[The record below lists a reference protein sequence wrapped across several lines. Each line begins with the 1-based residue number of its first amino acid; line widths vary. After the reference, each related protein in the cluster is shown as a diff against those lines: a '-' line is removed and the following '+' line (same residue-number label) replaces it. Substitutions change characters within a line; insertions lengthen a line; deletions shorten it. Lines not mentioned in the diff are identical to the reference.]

1 MANRGGV
8 VGTIASIVAGFLIMY
23 VLVVV
28 YRHGVEAA
36 FSPPSIY
43 IMAALVVTGLFA
55 LWGYWSYA
63 SVARWH
69 MRRLSPI
76 ALVLGATAVVVGG
89 FIDPLV
95 GGALVVVAY
104 LVELSVGLKLYHD
117 FKRESRIG
125 AGLFLAGV
133 VVFMLFLPFAVL
145 FGVAAL
151 VSLVGDIVKVI
162 GLFIILINMIKGG
175 EASLNTYR
183 NPYYY
188 TAH

>member
-1 MANRGGV
+1 
-8 VGTIASIVAGFLIMY
+8 MY

-28 YRHGVEAA
+28 YGHGVEVA
-36 FSPPSIY
+36 FSPPTIY
-43 IMAALVVTGLFA
+43 IMATLVVTGLFA

-76 ALVLGATAVVVGG
+76 ALALGAIAVVVGG

-95 GGALVVVAY
+95 GGALIVIAY
-104 LVELSVGLKLYHD
+104 LVELAVGLKLYHD

-133 VVFMLFLPFAVL
+133 AVFMLFLPFAVL
-145 FGVAAL
+145 FRGAAL
-151 VSLVGDIVKVI
+151 VSLVGDVVKVI
-162 GLFIILINMIKGG
+162 GLFIILINMIKKEGG
-175 EASLNTYR
+175 SPLTPTETHAITR
-183 NPYYY
+183 HINPNIIPYKQYL
-188 TAH
+188 